1 VVCLIIMNWN
11 CKKFKSNVLLCAGSL
26 FLLLIFHFSLC
37 TVSCADSSVDED
49 ITQIQNAYDVIKDI
63 KGSFTQKSHIKDLKR
78 IDIYGGDFF
87 IKRPTKMKWEY
98 KGKTP
103 QEVIISN
110 DEIII
115 YQKKERQAFKG
126 SFDRATYGQA
136 PIALLSGF
144 GRIQEEFNVSN
155 KNGRLFLKPKKP
167 MGNIVSIEIETSE
180 DKFPIKSFIV
190 NDSRSNRIEITL
202 KNVEINTGLEDRLF
216 ELSLPK
222 GVNVYEHNP

>member
-1 VVCLIIMNWN
+1 MKRN
-11 CKKFKSNVLLCAGSL
+11 FKNSKSSLLAFFTFLFSL
-26 FLLLIFHFSLC
+26 FFFHFSFC
-37 TVSCADSSVDED
+37 AVSSAVSAVDDD
-49 ITQIQNAYDVIKDI
+49 ITRIQKAYENIKDI
-63 KGSFTQKSHIKDLKR
+63 KGNFTQKSHIKDLKR

-98 KGKTP
+98 KGKIP

-115 YQKKERQAFKG
+115 YQKKEKQAFK
-126 SFDRATYGQA
+126 SKFDRATYGQA

-144 GRIQEEFNVSN
+144 GRIQEEFDVSN
-155 KNGRLFLKPKKP
+155 KNGRLFLKPNKP

-202 KNVEINTGLEDRLF
+202 KDVEINTGLEDRLF

>member
-1 VVCLIIMNWN
+1 MVCLIIMNWN

-26 FLLLIFHFSLC
+26 FLLLIFHFFLC
-37 TVSCADSSVDED
+37 TVSYADSSVDED

-63 KGSFTQKSHIKDLKR
+63 KGSFTQKSYIKDLKR

-98 KGKTP
+98 KGKIP

-144 GRIQEEFNVSN
+144 GRIQEEFDVSN

-167 MGNIVSIEIETSE
+167 MGNIVSIEIETSK

-202 KNVEINTGLEDRLF
+202 KGVEINTGLEDRLF